1 MASRMLFAISRT
13 CLSMRLKAKL
23 GFGVAVLCL
32 FGASFGGA
40 TSAKAGVFS
49 GYNLPP
55 FVCTTGVGCCG
66 AATMPSL
73 VHSMF
78 SGTGMYSGQNDLQ
91 IHYYTNSLWPKIQ
104 NALKALT
111 DEMRNAALV
120 TIGPR
125 GSFLDAQVFSQTETS
140 LGKQNTQSILGE
152 TASEQICRFGTL
164 SRSLAES
171 DDKSRVVQVGLA
183 GQMLQREVMR
193 EGLASAFEKDVGG
206 KLGRTS
212 DKAARFAQYE
222 TTFCDP
228 KLSNG
233 AAGTTK
239 CLTTSDARQN
249 RDIDASRSL
258 YNPLTLNLDFS
269 TTGLDTK
276 TTDEENLMALASN
289 LFAHDLP
296 VSMGTADFNAII
308 KDDGKESDSRK
319 DKLMEYRSIVAKR
332 TVAQNSFAALAAMKA
347 EGSGGSAAYM
357 KQMVEYLG
365 LGAADQTALLGNN
378 PSYYAQM
385 ELLTRKIYQSPA
397 FYANLMESNAN
408 ISRQQAAMEGIGL
421 MQDRDIYNSL
431 RRSEMV
437 LSTLLETAIVQQ
449 QTLDKDKGAK

>member
-1 MASRMLFAISRT
+1 
-13 CLSMRLKAKL
+13 MRLKTKL
-23 GFGVAVLCL
+23 GFAVAVLCL

-40 TSAKAGVFS
+40 SSAKAGVFS
-49 GYNLPP
+49 SYGFPP
-55 FVCTTGVGCCG
+55 YICESGIEGCCR
-66 AATMPSL
+66 ASSMPSL

-78 SGTGMYSGQNDLQ
+78 SGTGMYAGQQDLQ
-91 IHYYTNSLWPKIQ
+91 QYYYTNSLWPKIQ
-104 NALKALT
+104 NALKSLADEIRNPALLAMGT
-111 DEMRNAALV
+111 
-120 TIGPR
+120 R
-125 GSFLDAQVFSQTETS
+125 GAFVDAQTFIQTETS
-140 LGKQNTQSILGE
+140 LGKQTSQSIIVE
-152 TASEQICRFGTL
+152 TASDQICRFGTL

-183 GQMLQREVMR
+183 NQMLQREVMR
-193 EGLASAFEKDVGG
+193 DGLASAFEKGVGG

-233 AAGTTK
+233 AAK
-239 CLTTSDARQN
+239 CQTTSDTRQN

-269 TTGLDTK
+269 STGLNTK

-296 VSMGTADFNAII
+296 VSMGKADFDAIL
-308 KDDGKESDSRK
+308 KDDGKASDSRK
-319 DKLMEYRSIVAKR
+319 EKLMEYRSIVAKR

-347 EGSGGSAAYM
+347 EGSGGSATYM
-357 KQMVEYLG
+357 KQMVGYLG

-385 ELLTRKIYQSPA
+385 EFLTRKIYQSPE

-408 ISRQQAAMEGIGL
+408 ISRQQSAMEGIGL

-437 LSTLLETAIVQQ
+437 LSTLLETYIVQQ